1 MEIRRVKNRS
11 LNEEVKEALYRYIK
25 SMDIQKN
32 NKLPREEALAEML
45 GVSRITI
52 RRSLT
57 ELSHEGVI
65 FRKHG
70 IGTFVNADALQ
81 IKITFNPAQEFEK
94 LIRNSGYKAEVE
106 LVNIEIKLAGY
117 NGSNKLEIDPEDE
130 VVIVEKVFYADGNP
144 AIYCID
150 RFPRKLIEGDI
161 SPNDIK
167 LSIFEFLKAKAG
179 KIVTRDI
186 VEISTAMVT
195 EDDKLAAYMNSVKPK
210 AFLVFE
216 SVNFD
221 QDNNPVFYDT
231 EYYDTDLIRFSS
243 CRQKDIY

>member
-1 MEIRRVKNRS
+1 MEIIRVKNRS
-11 LNEEVKEALYRYIK
+11 LNEEVKEALYKYIK
-25 SMDIQKN
+25 SMDINKK

-52 RRSLT
+52 RRTLT

-94 LIRNSGYKAEVE
+94 LIRNSGYKADVE

-117 NGSNKLEIDPEDE
+117 KVANKLQIDPEDE
-130 VVIVEKVFYADGNP
+130 ILVVEKVFYADGNP

-150 RFPRKLIEGDI
+150 RFPRKIIDGEI
-161 SPNDIK
+161 SQEDIK
-167 LSIFEFLKAKAG
+167 LSVFELLKAKAG
-179 KIVTRDI
+179 RIITRDI
-186 VEISTAMVT
+186 VEISTVITT
-195 EDDKLAAYMNSVKPK
+195 ENDKLASYMNSVQPK

-221 QDNNPVFYDT
+221 QDNNPSFYDT
-231 EYYDTDLIRFSS
+231 EYYDTNFIRFSS
-243 CRQKDIY
+243 CRQKDI

>member
-1 MEIRRVKNRS
+1 MEIIRVKNRS

-25 SMDIQKN
+25 AMDINKN

-52 RRSLT
+52 RRTLT

-81 IKITFNPAQEFEK
+81 IKVTFNPAQEFEK
-94 LIRNSGYKAEVE
+94 LIKNSGYKAAVE

-117 NGSNKLEIDPEDE
+117 KVANKLQIDPEDE

-150 RFPRKLIEGDI
+150 RFPRKIIDGEI
-161 SPNDIK
+161 SQNDIK
-167 LSIFEFLKAKAG
+167 LSIFELLKAKAG
-179 KIVTRDI
+179 RIITRDI
-186 VEISTAMVT
+186 VEISTVITT
-195 EDDKLAAYMNSVKPK
+195 ENDKLSSYMNSVEPK

-221 QDNNPVFYDT
+221 QDNNPSFYDT
-231 EYYDTDLIRFSS
+231 EYYNTDLIRFSS

>member
-1 MEIRRVKNRS
+1 MEILRIKNRS

-25 SMDIQKN
+25 SMDIDKN

-52 RRSLT
+52 RRTLT

-81 IKITFNPAQEFEK
+81 IKVTFNPAQEFEK
-94 LIRNSGYKAEVE
+94 LIKNSGYQADVE
-106 LVNIEIKLAGY
+106 LVNVEIKLAGY
-117 NGSNKLEIDPEDE
+117 KVANKLQIDPEDE
-130 VVIVEKVFYADGNP
+130 VVIVEKVFYADENP

-150 RFPRKLIEGDI
+150 RFPRKLIDGPI
-161 SPNDIK
+161 SPNDMK
-167 LSIFEFLKAKAG
+167 LSIFEFLKSKAG
-179 KIVTRDI
+179 RIVTRDI
-186 VEISTAMVT
+186 VEISTVVT
-195 EDDKLAAYMNSVKPK
+195 TENDKLASYMNSVKPK
-210 AFLVFE
+210 ALLLFE

-221 QDNNPVFYDT
+221 QDNNPVFYDS
-231 EYYDTDLIRFSS
+231 EYYDTDFIKFSS